1 MNKRLRSI
9 VSLGVLLG
17 AVLPGQAQLTSYGD
31 YDYYN
36 TITTAVPF
44 LLISPDSRS
53 GGLGDAGVSTTPDA
67 NSIHWNAAK
76 LAFLEEGQALSLSY
90 TPWMT
95 KLVPDINLAYLSYY
109 HTLGKRQTIASSL
122 RYFSLGDITFT
133 DDQGNYLGQF
143 NPNEFA
149 IDVAY
154 ALQLSPNISG
164 GVALRYIYSN
174 LTGGQVLQNGVTTRP
189 GQSAAADIGFYYLGD
204 EFRMDDVKARWS
216 WGIHASNIGAKI
228 SYTESGNRDFLPTN
242 LRLGTGMD
250 FIFDSYN
257 RLAIY
262 AEFNKLLVPTP
273 PVYELDSSGRLIPL
287 PDGGYQIAAGKD
299 PDVPVIQGIFQ
310 SFSDAPGGFKEE
322 VREINWTIGTEY
334 WYNDQFA
341 VRLGYFWEHES
352 KGNRKYFTLGAG
364 IKYNVFQ
371 LDFAYLVPASSTVRS
386 PLENTLRFT
395 LTFDLE
401 GIGQGG
407 EGDI

>member
-1 MNKRLRSI
+1 MDRLVKTLITLIII
-9 VSLGVLLG
+9 VGVTP
-17 AVLPGQAQLTSYGD
+17 AKAQLNAYGD
-31 YDYYN
+31 ADQYN

-53 GGLGDAGVSTTPDA
+53 GGMGDAGVSTSPDA

-109 HTLGKRQTIASSL
+109 HTLGRRQTIATSL
-122 RYFSLGDITFT
+122 RYFSLGDIIFR

-154 ALQLSPNISG
+154 ALRLSDKLSG

-174 LTGGQVLQNGVTTRP
+174 LTGGQALQNGLTTRP
-189 GQSAAADIGFYYLGD
+189 GQSAAADISVYYRSD
-204 EFRMDDVKARWS
+204 EFRMQDIKARWT
-216 WGIHASNIGAKI
+216 WGIQVSNLGAKI
-228 SYTESGNRDFLPTN
+228 SYTESPNKDFLPTN
-242 LRLGTGMD
+242 LRLGSGMD
-250 FIFDSYN
+250 FIFDNYN
-257 RLAIY
+257 RLAVF

-273 PVYELDSSGRLIPL
+273 PQYCVDSSGRVINPVAIC
-287 PDGGYQIAAGKD
+287 GGKD
-299 PDVPVIQGIFQ
+299 PNVPVMQGVFQ
-310 SFSDAPGGFKEE
+310 SFSDAPGGVREE
-322 VREINWTIGTEY
+322 LREINWTLGTEY

-341 VRLGYFWEHES
+341 VRMGYFWEHKD

-371 LDFAYLVPASSTVRS
+371 LDFAYLIPASATVRS

-401 GIGQGG
+401 GMGQGAD
-407 EGDI
+407 DI